1 MKNFLFA
8 LTVTALGAI
17 GCTTNETE
25 NLTQHPKQIT
35 QYAIE
40 NIQENTQEYTMIN
53 IKIGNTD
60 FSAVFYNND
69 TTKELVKQFPATY
82 TMSELH
88 GNEKYYYMST
98 SFPTNSECPSTI
110 NKGDIMLYGN
120 NCVVVFYDTFP
131 NSYSYTKLGYIEDT
145 TGLEEAVG
153 KGSIDI
159 HFEQK

>member
-8 LTVTALGAI
+8 LTITALGAM
-17 GCTTNETE
+17 GCTTHE
-25 NLTQHPKQIT
+25 NLTQQST
-35 QYAIE
+35 QVAQYTA
-40 NIQENTQEYTMIN
+40 ENTQENAMVM
-53 IKIGNTD
+53 IKIGNID
-60 FSAVFYNND
+60 FSAVLYDNA
-69 TTKELVKQFPATY
+69 TTQELVKQFPVTY

-98 SFPTNSECPSTI
+98 SFPTNNERPATI

-120 NCVVVFYDTFP
+120 NCIMIFYDTFS

-153 KGSIDI
+153 KENIDV
-159 HFEQK
+159 HFELK

>member
-88 GNEKYYYMST
+88 GNEKY
-98 SFPTNSECPSTI
+98 
-110 NKGDIMLYGN
+110 
-120 NCVVVFYDTFP
+120 
-131 NSYSYTKLGYIEDT
+131 
-145 TGLEEAVG
+145 
-153 KGSIDI
+153 
-159 HFEQK
+159 

>member
-8 LTVTALGAI
+8 LTITALGAM

-25 NLTQHPKQIT
+25 NKEAVQVT
-35 QYAIE
+35 QYITE
-40 NIQENTQEYTMIN
+40 NVQENTQENTMIN

-60 FSAVFYNND
+60 FSAVLYEND
-69 TTKELVKQFPATY
+69 TTKELVKQFPITY

-88 GNEKYYYMST
+88 GNEKYYYMPKSL
-98 SFPTNSECPSTI
+98 PTNSERPATI
-110 NKGDIMLYGN
+110 NKGDIMLYGSD
-120 NCVVVFYDTFP
+120 CIVVFYDTFP

-153 KGSIDI
+153 KGNIDI
-159 HFEQK
+159 YFEIK

>member
-1 MKNFLFA
+1 MIVNWRSLHEKFLFA

-69 TTKELVKQFPATY
+69 TTKNL
-82 TMSELH
+82 
-88 GNEKYYYMST
+88 
-98 SFPTNSECPSTI
+98 
-110 NKGDIMLYGN
+110 
-120 NCVVVFYDTFP
+120 
-131 NSYSYTKLGYIEDT
+131 
-145 TGLEEAVG
+145 
-153 KGSIDI
+153 
-159 HFEQK
+159 

>member
-17 GCTTNETE
+17 GCTANETE
-25 NLTQHPKQIT
+25 NLTQQPKQIA
-35 QYAIE
+35 QYTT
-40 NIQENTQEYTMIN
+40 ENTQEYTMIN